1 MLLGTAELGRKKRN
15 VGAIDAFQTP
25 LRGLTSVD
33 DEGVRVVRDPGST
46 WLDGSEVEL
55 LAQMRS
61 GLPLGSMT
69 TELFATAGSWPERY
83 HLSPARANVIRALHL
98 PAEANVLEVGA
109 GCGAITRYL
118 GETCALVDALEPTIA
133 RARVAA
139 ARTVD
144 LPGVTVFCAEV
155 SDLPA
160 TPAYDVVVVV
170 GVLEY
175 VGGGA
180 RLHSPYVEF
189 LNVLRA
195 VLKPGGRIVVAI
207 ENPVGVKYLAGAPED
222 HSGKVFH
229 SVEGY
234 PVDGPARTFTRK
246 ELRELA
252 SAAGFT
258 GAQVLGAFP
267 DYKLTRAVFADA
279 LFEAAPALALE
290 VPRFPSPD
298 WVHARPHLAEEAE
311 MWSELVATGH
321 GAEFS
326 NSLVLIAESGEP
338 EQPLW
343 KDDQL
348 AAYFSLDRRPELQV
362 RKEVRRDGEAISIVT
377 VPLGSGTIDGL
388 TVLAGAEPW
397 IRGQGVIERLL
408 ADPHGLEIIMAD
420 WRRVVRDAVASSAG
434 SIPFDLLPHN
444 LVYQDGVTHV
454 IDDEWR
460 STRANEDQVLARGA
474 LLLARDLAELRGH
487 TVWGAASRRDLAE
500 RIARA
505 AGLTVDDGW
514 FERSVDQ
521 EATLQALIG
530 GGGVDTSPF
539 ESTRAGVRTDL
550 LEVLERKTDGR
561 GDRPRVWERLAVAE
575 SETVE
580 TRDLLIETGR
590 QLDAS
595 REEIFGVRAEL
606 AAATAELAAATAEL
620 EERHVR
626 TVRSKLLRLDR
637 WGRRIL
643 RRVRRRL
650 KPDR

>member
-1 MLLGTAELGRKKRN
+1 MWTN
-15 VGAIDAFQTP
+15 VGGIDAFQTP
-25 LRGLTSVD
+25 LRGLTSVE
-33 DEGVRVVRDPGST
+33 DEGVRVVRDSAST

-55 LAQMRS
+55 LERMRS
-61 GLPLGSMT
+61 GLPLGSMSS
-69 TELFATAGSWPERY
+69 ELFATARNWPERY
-83 HLSPARANVIRALHL
+83 HLSPARANVIRALAL
-98 PAEANVLEVGA
+98 PAEATVLEVGA

-118 GETCALVDALEPTIA
+118 GETCARVDALEPTIA

-180 RLHSPYVEF
+180 RIHTPYVEF
-189 LNVLRA
+189 LNALRA

-207 ENPVGVKYLAGAPED
+207 ENPVGVKYLVGAPED
-222 HSGKVFH
+222 HSGQVFH

-252 SAAGFT
+252 STAGFT

-279 LFEAAPALALE
+279 LFEAAPALARE

-298 WVHARPHLAEEAE
+298 WVVPRPHLADEAHV
-311 MWSELVATGH
+311 WTELVATGH

-326 NSLVLIAESGEP
+326 NSLVLIADSGEP
-338 EQPLW
+338 SEPLW
-343 KDDQL
+343 SDDHL
-348 AAYFSLDRRPELQV
+348 AVYFSLDRRPELQV
-362 RKEVRRDGEAISIVT
+362 RKEVQSDGDVISIVT
-377 VPLGSGTIDGL
+377 VPLASGTIDGF
-388 TVLAGAEPW
+388 TVQAGAEPW
-397 IRGQGVIERLL
+397 VSGQGVIERLL
-408 ADPHGLEIIMAD
+408 ADPQGLDAIVAD
-420 WRRVVRDAVASSAG
+420 WRRMVSHAVASSTG

-444 LVYQDGVTHV
+444 LVYRDGVAYV

-460 STRANEDQVLARGA
+460 STGVTEDQVLARGA
-474 LLLARDLAELRGH
+474 LLLARDLAELRAH
-487 TVWGAASRRDLAE
+487 TVWGVPSGRDLAE
-500 RIARA
+500 RIASA

-514 FERSVDQ
+514 FERSVDA
-521 EATLQALIG
+521 EAALQAMIG
-530 GGGVDTSPF
+530 GGGVGASQF
-539 ESTRAGVRTDL
+539 ESTRTRARTDL

-561 GDRPRVWERLAVAE
+561 GDRPRVWEQLADAE
-575 SETVE
+575 SDTVE

-590 QLDAS
+590 QLDAN
-595 REEIFGVRAEL
+595 RGEISAVRAEL
-606 AAATAELAAATAEL
+606 AAARAEL
-620 EERHVR
+620 EEWRALA
-626 TVRSKLLRLDR
+626 VRSTLLRLAR
-637 WGRRIL
+637 LGRRAL
-643 RRVRRRL
+643 RRVRRL
-650 KPDR
+650 LQPDR